1 MHSVGTQQPAGT
13 FEATHGAPTMNPR
26 LNALA
31 TLMARAFRSATQL
44 VHSRMGLMVGT
55 AAVAVAGYWLAVHPP
70 VQSVGRGEVVVRSNA
85 LTGEA
90 SLHQEGSLFAWAP
103 LHDVRRFSL
112 RDQVYRPADSAKA
125 DGDAPFQSVE
135 GLSLGVDLA
144 VRYAIDPTKVAAI
157 SRNLPEDIGAEVVR
171 PAVQGVIYKTFT
183 RYTVREI
190 FSSKRADIQAQ
201 IEAELKP
208 RLAADGILLR
218 SVQMGQVD
226 LPAEYRAGLDGL
238 LAQELE
244 TAKMRYTLE
253 LKAKQVEQTALE
265 GEAQRVRR
273 EKAAQASAQEQII
286 AARAQ
291 EEAMKHVLPF
301 KQKQVEQRQLEAE
314 AEKLAR
320 IRNAEGA
327 AQARRIEAAGEA
339 ESRQKLADA
348 EGYRLDRVGRIASE
362 QMARDGA
369 LITKHPLLIQKT
381 LADKLSD
388 KVSVIIAPPP
398 TDGGFIGSGLIGKL
412 PRGAGS
418 GAATAEQAGAE
429 KEGE

>member
-1 MHSVGTQQPAGT
+1 
-13 FEATHGAPTMNPR
+13 MNPR

-31 TLMARAFRSATQL
+31 TLMARAFRSTTRAARG
-44 VHSRMGLMVGT
+44 RMALLVGT
-55 AAVAVAGYWLAVHPP
+55 AAVAVGGYWIAVHPP

-90 SLHQEGSLFAWAP
+90 SLHHEGSLFAWPA
-103 LHDVRRFSL
+103 LHEVRRFTL
-112 RDQVYRPADSAKA
+112 RDQVYRPTDSAKA
-125 DGDAPFQSVE
+125 EGEAPFQSVE

-144 VRYAIDPTKVAAI
+144 VRYAIDPTKVVAI
-157 SRNLPEDIGAEVVR
+157 SKNLPEDIGAEVVR

-265 GEAQRVRR
+265 SEAERVRR
-273 EKAAQASAQEQII
+273 EKAAQAAAIEQVI
-286 AARAQ
+286 AAKAQ

-320 IRNAEGA
+320 IRSAEGA

-398 TDGGFIGSGLIGKL
+398 SDGSFIGSALIGKL
-412 PRGAGS
+412 PK
-418 GAATAEQAGAE
+418 GAATAEQQGDSE